1 MDANLHKTPDEILKA
16 ALAREKQA
24 HDFYQ
29 QAAMHCKVQMVR
41 DLFETL
47 MNEESRH
54 IKLIQGIQAK
64 LQIG

>member
-1 MDANLHKTPDEILKA
+1 METAPKTPAEILQA

-29 QAAMHCKVQMVR
+29 DSAMQCKIPMVR
-41 DLFETL
+41 ELFEAL

-54 IKLIQGIQAK
+54 IKLIQGMIAK
-64 LQIG
+64 FEIS